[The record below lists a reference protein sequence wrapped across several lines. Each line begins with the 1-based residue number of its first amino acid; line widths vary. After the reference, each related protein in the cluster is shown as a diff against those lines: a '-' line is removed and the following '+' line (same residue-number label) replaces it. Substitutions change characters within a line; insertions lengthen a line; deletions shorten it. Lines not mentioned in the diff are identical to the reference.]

1 MKTIALLNLINH
13 EPDIAK
19 TFTYAKD
26 PYKAKYQLL
35 INKKESKGLKQL
47 NDSKVFIQYWNDM
60 DDICKIIEYHNT
72 NKKQKV
78 MIVFDDMV
86 ADIFSNKEPNP
97 TVTELFIRGRKLNI
111 SVVFVRQVYFGV
123 PKNIRLNSTHIF
135 VMTIP
140 SKRKIHQILTFKTL
154 WGLVKSALQNLILF
168 LLLIQ
173 LLHQIIPHIS
183 EIIFKKNIKTNH
195 DNWWYN

>member
-1 MKTIALLNLINH
+1 MKTIALLNLIDH
-13 EPDIAK
+13 APDIDK
-19 TFTYAKD
+19 TFIYAKD

-35 INKKESKGLKQL
+35 INKKESKGLKEL
-47 NDSKVFIQYWNDM
+47 NDSKVFIQYWNGM

-97 TVTELFIRGRKLNI
+97 TVTELVITGRKLNI
-111 SVVFVRQVYFGV
+111 SIVFIRQAYFGV

-140 SKRKIHQILTFKTL
+140 SKRKIQQIAFNHSLDIDLQDVMRPCKKCTTKSYSFIIIDTTL
-154 WGLVKSALQNLILF
+154 AS
-168 LLLIQ
+168 
-173 LLHQIIPHIS
+173 
-183 EIIFKKNIKTNH
+183 
-195 DNWWYN
+195 DNSSHFRNKL

>member
-97 TVTELFIRGRKLNI
+97 TVTELVITGRKLNI
-111 SVVFVRQVYFGV
+111 SIVFIRQAYFGV

-140 SKRKIHQILTFKTL
+140 SKRKIQQIAFNHSLDIDLQDVMRPCKKCTTKSYSFFIIDTTL
-154 WGLVKSALQNLILF
+154 ASDNSTHFRNNL
-168 LLLIQ
+168 
-173 LLHQIIPHIS
+173 
-183 EIIFKKNIKTNH
+183 
-195 DNWWYN
+195 

>member
-1 MKTIALLNLINH
+1 
-13 EPDIAK
+13 
-19 TFTYAKD
+19 
-26 PYKAKYQLL
+26 
-35 INKKESKGLKQL
+35 
-47 NDSKVFIQYWNDM
+47 M

-97 TVTELFIRGRKLNI
+97 TVTELVITGRKLNI
-111 SVVFVRQVYFGV
+111 SIVFIRQAYFGV

-140 SKRKIHQILTFKTL
+140 SKRKIQQIAFNHSLDIDLQDVMRPCKKCTTKSYSFIIIDTTL
-154 WGLVKSALQNLILF
+154 AS
-168 LLLIQ
+168 
-173 LLHQIIPHIS
+173 
-183 EIIFKKNIKTNH
+183 
-195 DNWWYN
+195 DNSSHFRNKL

>member
-13 EPDIAK
+13 EPDIDK

-140 SKRKIHQILTFKTL
+140 SKRKIQQIAFNHSLDIDLQDVMRPCKKCTTKSYSFSIIDTTL
-154 WGLVKSALQNLILF
+154 ASDNSSHFRNNL
-168 LLLIQ
+168 
-173 LLHQIIPHIS
+173 
-183 EIIFKKNIKTNH
+183 
-195 DNWWYN
+195 